1 MTASDLRIGNWVH
14 DGSRFPM
21 QVVAIFEDEVYL
33 NFEGNEGDVWECK
46 IQDLQPFEIDQEWL
60 EKFCFQ
66 KYDEMASISYWY
78 HENLLKLNGHVGL
91 FPDGAKIKFIQMDW
105 KDAINLKYVHKIQ
118 NLHYELKGEEL

>member
-14 DGSRFPM
+14 QGDGFAM
-21 QVVAIFEDEVYL
+21 QVVAIFEDEVYI

-60 EKFCFQ
+60 EKFGFQ
-66 KYDEMASISYWY
+66 KYDQMGSISYWY

-105 KDAINLKYVHKIQ
+105 KDAINLKYVHKLQ
-118 NLHYELKGEEL
+118 NLYHVLTGAEL